1 MWKTIIIN
9 GNDTN
14 YECNESGEIRNK
26 KSKKILKGNL
36 KKNGY
41 LEYELYI
48 DNIGVFVL
56 GHRIIAQTFL
66 INPYN
71 FPQVNH
77 KNGDKR
83 DNRVENL
90 EWCDSSYNNSHA
102 YKNNLNSNDSI
113 KVSIYQLDKEFNI
126 ICVYK
131 SISEAKEKTGI
142 ANINKVLSGERQTAG
157 GYYWQYADKNYKPRK
172 IGTKKK
178 VAQYSLEGKL
188 LAVYDSA
195 SEASRITHIYRKG
208 ITDCCNGKIQSCKQ
222 YRWRFL

>member
-9 GNDTN
+9 GNTTN
-14 YECNESGEIRNK
+14 YECNEDGKIRNK
-26 KSKKILKGNL
+26 KSKKILRGTL

-41 LEYELYI
+41 IEYELYI
-48 DNIGVFVL
+48 DGIGIFIL

-66 INPYN
+66 PNPCNY
-71 FPQVNH
+71 PQVNH
-77 KNGDKR
+77 KNGDKK
-83 DNRVENL
+83 DNRIENL

-113 KVSIYQLDKEFNI
+113 KVPICQLDKAFNLVAI
-126 ICVYK
+126 YQ
-131 SISEAKEKTGI
+131 SISEAKEETGI
-142 ANINKVLSGERQTAG
+142 ANINKVLAGERQTAG
-157 GYYWQYADKNYKPRK
+157 GYYWQYADKNYRHKK
-172 IGTKKK
+172 TGIKKK
-178 VAQYSLEGKL
+178 VIQYSMEGEL

-208 ITDCCNGKIQSCKQ
+208 ISDCCNGKIQSCKK